1 MKETTLQAALIS
13 ATLMFIV
20 SAAHAQSSVEL
31 YGVIDEGIDYTN
43 NSGGSSLLHMRDGTY
58 DGVYGSRWGLRGT
71 EDLGGGISAI
81 FKLENGFSLE
91 NGQLRQGGLE
101 FGRQAYVGVSDT
113 KLGTVTLGRQYDSVV
128 DFLQPVTSPGVL
140 AGPITHAGDI
150 DNTDNSFRVDNAVKY
165 ASPTIAGFRFGGVYS
180 FTNTNAAGRGNTGMW
195 SLGATY
201 SIAGL
206 TVAGAYEY
214 SKDPAL
220 LFTDG
225 NFIGNTKGAAIGA
238 SGAFSYVGNPANEQI
253 FGAGATY
260 VLGKA
265 TLGLDYT
272 NTKFDDA
279 NGTLSTAIF
288 TNYEA
293 FGTYSFTPS
302 WSVGASYTYTHGAI
316 GYNQQVPIFHQFGLT
331 TTYSLSKRTAIY
343 AMGVYQKVG
352 GAATMADIF
361 DGVTG
366 DASTNNHQL
375 ALRLG
380 MYHQF

>member
-1 MKETTLQAALIS
+1 MKRDSVRAAMIAAASMLLAGS
-13 ATLMFIV
+13 
-20 SAAHAQSSVEL
+20 AHAQSSVEL

-43 NSGGSSLLHMRDGTY
+43 NSGGSSLWHMRDGTY

-71 EDLGGGISAI
+71 EDLGGGLSAI

-91 NGQLRQGGLE
+91 NGELRQGGLE
-101 FGRQAYVGVSDT
+101 FGRQSYVGLSDT

-128 DFLQPVTSPGVL
+128 DFLQPVTAPGL
-140 AGPITHAGDI
+140 FGGPFVHAGDI
-150 DNTDNSFRVDNAVKY
+150 DNTDNSFRVDNTIKY
-165 ASPTIAGFRFGGVYS
+165 ASPTIAGFQFGGVYS
-180 FTNTNAAGRGNTGMW
+180 FTNTNAPGRGTTGMW

-201 SIAGL
+201 AINGL
-206 TVAGAYEY
+206 TIAGAYEY
-214 SKDPAL
+214 AKDPAL

-225 NFIGNTKGAAIGA
+225 DFVANTTGAAIGA
-238 SGAFSYVGNPANEQI
+238 SGSFSYVGNPANEQI

-279 NGTLSTAIF
+279 NGTLSTVIF

-293 FGTYSFTPS
+293 FAQYALTPS
-302 WSVGASYTYTHGAI
+302 WSVGGAYTYTHADI
-316 GYNQQVPIFHQFGLT
+316 GYNQQVPIYHQAGLT

-343 AMGVYQKVG
+343 AMGVYQK
-352 GAATMADIF
+352 AAGSASLADIF

-366 DASTNNHQL
+366 NASSNNHQV

-380 MYHQF
+380 MYHKF